1 MSKELDSKMK
11 AYFEKFGD
19 SFPTY
24 QVIGDESEESFIK
37 MIDECLKKGKD
48 VFEMGYAEDA
58 GFNSY

>member
-1 MSKELDSKMK
+1 MSKELESKFK

-24 QVIGDESEESFIK
+24 QVSGDETEENWIK

-48 VFEMGYAEDA
+48 VYEMGYAEDA
-58 GFNSY
+58 GFNCY